1 MSALEMLLSEPYN
14 ETVREYFHSAAHAGD
29 LSREYPQV
37 LESVAAESG
46 QGARIALSVGVED
59 GLVGEMRF
67 RVWGCPHLIA
77 AAEWLCEQRESGPVS
92 ALKDLPLPEIMRQ
105 LSVPVEKTGRILL
118 LEDALKS
125 LVALESSAE

>member
-1 MSALEMLLSEPYN
+1 MLLSEPYN
-14 ETVREYFHSAAHAGD
+14 ETVRAYFHDAVHAGD
-29 LSREYPQV
+29 LSRNYPQI
-37 LESVAAESG
+37 LDSVAVESG
-46 QGARIALSVGVED
+46 QGARIALSVGVEN

-92 ALKDLPLPEIMRQ
+92 ALQDFPVQEIMRQ
-105 LSVPVEKTGRILL
+105 LSVPVDKTGRILL

-125 LVALESSAE
+125 LAAPDSSAE